1 MLRPI
6 LNTLGAAV
14 VALAVLIPSQAGA
27 ETVAFPAIVTDAPQR
42 LNLTAGSS
50 VVIDTRAKLRRASLA
65 NPDVA
70 DAVII
75 SPQQIYVT
83 GKNIGSTTLTLWDE
97 NERVSTIFTID
108 VTPDQAR
115 LKEQLHELLPE
126 EKGVQV
132 LSSHGSLTLTGVVSS
147 LANQAQVLTLAEAYA
162 PKRVI
167 NLLQVGGVQQVMLD
181 VRVAEMNR
189 QLLRRL
195 GVNINYLNKAT
206 NDFGI
211 TTLNALTSVLK
222 PADATLAGN
231 PSVAAAANPFAIGL
245 SQAINALFRFN
256 TGSVSWTGFIDAL
269 KQHNVVKILAEP
281 SLVTLSGQDASF
293 LAGGEFPYPVPQAL
307 GTTTLKFKQFGVAVL
322 FKPTVLS
329 NSKISIAVTPEVSE
343 LDFANAIA
351 IQGFLIPSITT
362 RRASTVV
369 ELGDGQSFAI
379 AGLLRDTVREQISKY
394 PVLGDIPILGALFR
408 STSFQKNE
416 TELIIIVTPHLV
428 KPLDVE
434 KQTLPTDFYL
444 EPSDFDFYLMGKSGV
459 DNKKRT
465 ETRMKRVANETGA
478 GLEGEFGH
486 IIP

>member
-1 MLRPI
+1 
-6 LNTLGAAV
+6 
-14 VALAVLIPSQAGA
+14 
-27 ETVAFPAIVTDAPQR
+27 
-42 LNLTAGSS
+42 LTMGSS
-50 VVIDTRAKLRRASLA
+50 VVIDSRARLKRASLA

-70 DAVII
+70 DAVVI

-83 GKNIGSTTLTLWDE
+83 GKSIGSTTLTLWDD
-97 NERVSTIFTID
+97 NEKVSTIFTID

-147 LANQAQVLTLAEAYA
+147 LASQAQVLILAEAYA
-162 PKRVI
+162 PKKVI

-195 GVNINYLNKAT
+195 GVNIAYVKG
-206 NDFGI
+206 NDFVI
-211 TTLNALTSVLK
+211 TSLNALTSVVK
-222 PADATLAGN
+222 PNDATLL
-231 PSVAAAANPFAIGL
+231 ANPLAVSPLGVGL

-256 TGSVSWTGFIDAL
+256 SGSASWTGFIDAL

-281 SLVTLSGQDASF
+281 SLVTLSGQEASF

-307 GTTTLKFKQFGVAVL
+307 GTTTIKFKQFGVAVL

-329 NSKISIAVTPEVSE
+329 NSKISMAVTPEVSE
-343 LDFANAIA
+343 LDFANAIS

-379 AGLLRDTVREQISKY
+379 AGLLRDTVREQISKF

-459 DNKKRT
+459 DTRKPING
-465 ETRMKRVANETGA
+465 RMKRITNETGA
-478 GLEGEFGH
+478 EFEGEFGH
-486 IIP
+486 ILP

>member
-1 MLRPI
+1 MLRTI

-14 VALAVLIPSQAGA
+14 VALALLIPSKIGA
-27 ETVAFPAIVTDAPQR
+27 ETLAFPAIVTDAPQR

-115 LKEQLHELLPE
+115 LKEQLHELLPD

-147 LANQAQVLTLAEAYA
+147 LANQEQVITLAEAYA
-162 PKRVI
+162 PKKVI

-195 GVNINYLNKAT
+195 GVNINYLRG

-211 TTLNALTSVLK
+211 TSLNALTSVVK
-222 PADATLAGN
+222 PIDSTLLAD
-231 PSVAAAANPFAIGL
+231 PSVISSANPFAIGL

-256 TGSVSWTGFIDAL
+256 TGSVTWTGFIDAL

-307 GTTTLKFKQFGVAVL
+307 GTTTIKFKQFGVAVL

-343 LDFANAIA
+343 LDFANAIS

-379 AGLLRDTVREQISKY
+379 AGLLRDTVREQISKF
-394 PVLGDIPILGALFR
+394 PMLGDIPILGALFR

-434 KQTLPTDFYL
+434 KQTVPTDFYL

-465 ETRMKRVANETGA
+465 ESRMKSASSNETGA

-486 IIP
+486 ILP

>member
-1 MLRPI
+1 
-6 LNTLGAAV
+6 
-14 VALAVLIPSQAGA
+14 
-27 ETVAFPAIVTDAPQR
+27 
-42 LNLTAGSS
+42 
-50 VVIDTRAKLRRASLA
+50 
-65 NPDVA
+65 
-70 DAVII
+70 
-75 SPQQIYVT
+75 
-83 GKNIGSTTLTLWDE
+83 
-97 NERVSTIFTID
+97 
-108 VTPDQAR
+108 
-115 LKEQLHELLPE
+115 
-126 EKGVQV
+126 
-132 LSSHGSLTLTGVVSS
+132 
-147 LANQAQVLTLAEAYA
+147 
-162 PKRVI
+162 
-167 NLLQVGGVQQVMLD
+167 MLD

-195 GVNINYLNKAT
+195 GVNINYLRG

-211 TTLNALTSVLK
+211 TSLNALTSVVK
-222 PADATLAGN
+222 PIDATLLAD
-231 PSVAAAANPFAIGL
+231 PSTIASANPFAIGL

-256 TGSVSWTGFIDAL
+256 TGSVTWTGFIDAL

-307 GTTTLKFKQFGVAVL
+307 GTTTIKFKQFGVAVL

-343 LDFANAIA
+343 LDFANAIS

-379 AGLLRDTVREQISKY
+379 AGLLRDTVREQISKF
-394 PVLGDIPILGALFR
+394 PMLGDIPILGALFR

-465 ETRMKRVANETGA
+465 ETRMKRVSSNETGA
-478 GLEGEFGH
+478 GFEGEFGH
-486 IIP
+486 ILP